1 MIQIQTRIKFTRLGY
16 PGMNKPQ
23 DIILSGNASDEN
35 IVGAIT
41 EEGRKRYVS
50 SNIRLVKGAGG
61 VMTLAFY
68 VDGGK
73 LGEGTITREWP

>member
-1 MIQIQTRIKFTRLGY
+1 MQTRIKFTRLGH

-23 DIILSGNASDEN
+23 DIILSGHATDET
-35 IVGAIT
+35 IVGAIK
-41 EEGRKRYVS
+41 EEGRKRYAS

-61 VMTLAFY
+61 ILTLAFY

>member
-1 MIQIQTRIKFTRLGY
+1 MQTRIKFTRLGH

-23 DIILSGNASDEN
+23 DIILNGNADDDK
-35 IVGAIT
+35 IVGAIK
-41 EEGRKRYVS
+41 EEGRKRYAS
-50 SNIRLVKGAGG
+50 NNIRLVKNAGN
-61 VMTLAFY
+61 MTLAFY